1 MVYNYVDQAGIYTK
15 IPKQKLEVYKKNDSV
30 LKMNLSIIRD
40 NGEIEIFP
48 AYRIQ
53 HKTHLLPT
61 KGGTRVTHNVNLN
74 QQEALATLMGF
85 KCALLDLPYGGAHGG
100 IQCNLE
106 NYSMRERENII
117 RNYTL

>member
-1 MVYNYVDQAGIYTK
+1 
-15 IPKQKLEVYKKNDSV
+15 
-30 LKMNLSIIRD
+30 MNISIIKD
-40 NGEIEIFP
+40 DGQLEIFP

-61 KGGTRVTHNVNLN
+61 KGGTRVRWNVNLN

-100 IQCNLE
+100 IRADFKH
-106 NYSMRERENII
+106 YS
-117 RNYTL
+117 

>member
-48 AYRIQ
+48 AYRI
-53 HKTHLLPT
+53 
-61 KGGTRVTHNVNLN
+61 
-74 QQEALATLMGF
+74 
-85 KCALLDLPYGGAHGG
+85 
-100 IQCNLE
+100 
-106 NYSMRERENII
+106 
-117 RNYTL
+117 